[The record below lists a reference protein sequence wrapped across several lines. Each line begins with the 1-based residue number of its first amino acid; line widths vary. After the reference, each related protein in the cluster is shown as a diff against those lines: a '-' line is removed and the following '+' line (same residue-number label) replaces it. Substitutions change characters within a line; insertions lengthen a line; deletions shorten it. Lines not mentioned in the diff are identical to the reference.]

1 MFRTGK
7 RPRPDSS
14 KCRRSAYL
22 ECPSPTDLPSW
33 EGDIRPTTKCL
44 PTLTPSWLCPD
55 NERVFVIQDALALAP
70 SVKRFW
76 VEAPRVARH
85 WRAGQFVI
93 VRVATDGERIPLTI
107 VDGNE
112 HTGTICLIVQA
123 VGATTQAINR
133 LEVGDSLTDV
143 VGPLGTP
150 SVIDTSGNVVVIGG
164 GVGIAIAYPVA
175 RALHQAGCRVRAIVG
190 GRSRQY
196 VILEAELSE
205 VCENV
210 YPVTDDGSY
219 GSRGLV
225 TDVLTEHLKRG
236 DPVDHV
242 FAMGPIPMMRAV
254 AEVTRPAHIKTT
266 ASLNPI
272 LIDGTGMCGGC
283 RVLVGGGT
291 KFACVD
297 GPEFDAHLVD
307 FDILTSR
314 NRAYQEFE
322 TARSA
327 SCGAAQS

>member
-1 MFRTGK
+1 
-7 RPRPDSS
+7 
-14 KCRRSAYL
+14 
-22 ECPSPTDLPSW
+22 
-33 EGDIRPTTKCL
+33 
-44 PTLTPSWLCPD
+44 
-55 NERVFVIQDALALAP
+55 
-70 SVKRFW
+70 
-76 VEAPRVARH
+76 
-85 WRAGQFVI
+85 VI

-107 VDGNE
+107 VDGNKD
-112 HTGTICLIVQA
+112 TGTICLIVQA

-133 LEVGDSLTDV
+133 LEVGDCLTDV

-150 SVIDTSGNVVVIGG
+150 SEIDTSGSVVVIGG
-164 GVGIAIAYPVA
+164 GVGTAIAYPVA
-175 RALHQAGCRVRAIVG
+175 RALHKAGCRVEAIIG
-190 GRSRQY
+190 ARSRQY

-219 GSRGLV
+219 GWPGLV
-225 TDVLTEHLKRG
+225 TDVLTDYLIRG
-236 DPVDHV
+236 EPVDHV

-254 AEVTRPAHIKTT
+254 AEVTRPGHIKTT
-266 ASLNPI
+266 VSLNPI
-272 LIDGTGMCGGC
+272 MIDGTGMCGGC

-322 TARSA
+322 MAQSA
-327 SCGAAQS
+327 SCRATQS